1 MTASS
6 AGNVRLRAARQERG
20 LASQRAFVDALVSAG
35 RRAGLGELSLSTR
48 TVRRWEAEN
57 PSWPRPHY
65 TQALEA
71 LFGTT
76 MENLGFT
83 RPPSAA
89 RPEPA
94 NDRRPGQPLEPLM
107 DVAAPL
113 RFSGSLDDEIV
124 GGYGALT
131 TAYRQLYGPLPGSA
145 LDPSATQHARLGSR
159 LLTSPSIEHHRA
171 LAQSVC
177 DACLLVARIRLF
189 DTHDLPGARAY
200 LHHALAAA
208 HTAEDD
214 ARAAAALAHSAL
226 AAAVP
231 HPPAYGQ
238 TPQELIRV
246 ARTFAARC
254 TEDAPLLRA
263 WLDMAEADIELR
275 TGDPAAAAAL
285 VAHAERLCNEGAEP
299 QWLDWLHPNQVAT
312 MKADVLLSLGRD
324 TEAMSV
330 LQRVTRNEAASPKH
344 RALAHADLAA
354 IAAAQQDPQSACQHL
369 RDALDALDGSWHGA
383 VDARVRQ
390 ARNHLEPWNESP
402 DVCTLDQHLYTW
414 TTALG
419 VTAQ

>member
-20 LASQRAFVDALVSAG
+20 LVSQRAFVDALIAAG
-35 RRAGLGELSLSTR
+35 RTAGLGELSLSTR

-65 TQALEA
+65 AQALEA
-71 LFGTT
+71 LFGTS

-83 RPPSAA
+83 RPLSSA
-89 RPEPA
+89 RPDA
-94 NDRRPGQPLEPLM
+94 VTDRHRGHPETPLV
-107 DVAAPL
+107 DTAAPM
-113 RFSGSLDDEIV
+113 RFSGPLDQEIV
-124 GGYGALT
+124 AGYDALT
-131 TAYRQLYGPLPGSA
+131 TTYRLLYGAVAGSA

-171 LAQSVC
+171 LAGSVC
-177 DACLLVARIRLF
+177 DACLLTARIRLF

-208 HTAEDD
+208 HAAEDE
-214 ARAAAALAHSAL
+214 ARAAAVLAHSAL
-226 AAAVP
+226 AAALP
-231 HPPAYGQ
+231 QPATFGQ
-238 TPQELIRV
+238 APEELIRV

-254 TEDAPLLRA
+254 TEDVPLLLA
-263 WLDMAEADIELR
+263 WLDMAEADIKLR
-275 TGDPAAAAAL
+275 AGDPLAAAAL
-285 VAHAERLCNEGAEP
+285 VAHAERLCAEGTEP
-299 QWLDWLHPNQVAT
+299 RWLDWLHPNQLAT

-324 TEAMSV
+324 AEAVSV
-330 LQRVTRNEAASPKH
+330 LQRITRSDVASPKH

-354 IAAAQQDPQSACQHL
+354 IAAAQQDPQSACGHL
-369 RDALDALDGSWHGA
+369 RDALDALEGTWNAA
-383 VDARVRQ
+383 VDARIRQ
-390 ARNHLEPWNESP
+390 ARNQLEPWDNSP

-414 TTALG
+414 TSALG